1 MAYIVHM
8 KRPPIT
14 VIETPSFIRDARNVM
29 DDTERQQLISFLAF
43 NPTAGDILEGTGG
56 IRKVRWAREGGGK
69 SGGFRVVYFFHNMDI
84 PLFALNIFAKNEK
97 ANVSKAERNE
107 LKKMSTLLV
116 DAYKG
121 GKP

>member
-1 MAYIVHM
+1 
-8 KRPPIT
+8 
-14 VIETPSFIRDARNVM
+14 M

-69 SGGFRVVYFFHNMDI
+69 SGGFHVVYFFHSMDI

-97 ANVSKAERNE
+97 AHVTKAERNE
-107 LKKMSTLLV
+107 LKKMSALLV
-116 DAYKG
+116 DTCKG